1 MGRVLV
7 FCLRMRLRIRRV
19 MCSMEEWG
27 KKEVS
32 LTLWK
37 RERVGTLVEETVK
50 LVGRQ
55 VWRFLVRRRGVI
67 GRVVSLLY
75 SFALKTYG
83 GFITKQCRGVY
94 TCIRSYCI
102 D

>member
-7 FCLRMRLRIRRV
+7 FCLRMHLRIRRV
-19 MCSMEEWG
+19 VFSVEEWG

-32 LTLWK
+32 LTFWK
-37 RERVGTLVEETVK
+37 RERGVALVKETVK

-67 GRVVSLLY
+67 GWAVSLLY

-83 GFITKQCRGVY
+83 GFITKQCRGVC